1 MTGVEPSEGFLSQA
15 RVKITDTRAEFKP
28 GDAMSLTVNDA
39 EADVL
44 VPGLV
49 LNFVPDAQA
58 AL

>member
-15 RVKITDTRAEFKP
+15 RVKITDHRAEFKS
-28 GDAMSLTVNDA
+28 GDAMSLPVNDA

-44 VPGLV
+44 VSGLV
-49 LNFVPDAQA
+49 LNFVADAQA